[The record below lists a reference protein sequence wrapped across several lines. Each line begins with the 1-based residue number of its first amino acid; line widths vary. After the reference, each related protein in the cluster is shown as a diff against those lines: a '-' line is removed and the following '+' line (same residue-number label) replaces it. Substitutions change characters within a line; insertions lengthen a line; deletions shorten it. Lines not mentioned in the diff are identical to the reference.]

1 MAYLQTILGSHKGAE
16 KIAMETKKEI
26 MSNFIW
32 RIAERSGAQMVM
44 ILVQIILARL
54 LEPEVYGLVALI
66 TIFTSILQV
75 FIESGIGSSLIQKE
89 AADDL
94 DFSSIFYFNIVFCT
108 AIYAVLYLSTPY
120 IADFLGYSELTA
132 AFRVLSLTVLIS
144 GIKNVQQAY
153 VSRNMMFKKFFFS
166 TLTGTIIAAI
176 VGIVMAYQGYGVW
189 ALVAQQIVNI
199 TVDTIILWLTVGWRP
214 QRCFSMRRVNKL
226 LSYGWKLMVSS
237 LIDSIYNNMYQ
248 LLIGKVYSPA
258 DLAFYNQGRYFP
270 GAVVENVNASI
281 DSVMFP
287 ALSKEQNKSEHVK
300 AMTKRAMQVS
310 TYVLA
315 PLIIGLASVAP
326 TIVELLLTEKW
337 MKCVPFLQIFCL
349 RYLFWPMHTINL
361 NAIKAMGRSDIFFR
375 LEVLKKTIGVLLCVL
390 LMRYGILALAS
401 SLAIQ
406 SLINQAINA
415 YPNKKLLGYSYLEQF
430 NDIISSIVLATI
442 MGIVVY
448 MFQYISVPL
457 IFKLLIQVSVGAS
470 IYIAGSYI
478 FKLKGFLFIKEM
490 GIGLFKQKYNESSR

>member
-1 MAYLQTILGSHKGAE
+1 
-16 KIAMETKKEI
+16 METKKEI
-26 MSNFIW
+26 ISNFIW
-32 RIAERSGAQMVM
+32 RIAERSGAQLVM

-54 LEPEVYGLVALI
+54 LEPEVYGLIALI
-66 TIFTSILQV
+66 TIFTSILQI
-75 FIESGIGSSLIQKE
+75 FIESGIGSSLIQKKD
-89 AADDL
+89 ADDL

-108 AIYAVLYLSTPY
+108 TIYAILYLCIPY
-120 IADFLGYSELTA
+120 IADFLGYSELTP

-144 GIKNVQQAY
+144 GVKNVQQAY

-166 TLTGTIIAAI
+166 TLIGTIIAAI
-176 VGIVMAYQGYGVW
+176 VGIIMAYRGYGVW
-189 ALVAQQIVNI
+189 ALVVQQIVNI

-214 QRCFSMRRVNKL
+214 RRCFSIRRVRKL
-226 LSYGWKLMVSS
+226 FSYGWKLMVSS

-248 LLIGKVYSPA
+248 LIIGKVYSPA

-270 GAVVENVNASI
+270 SVIVENVNTSI

-287 ALSKEQNKSEHVK
+287 VLSKEQNKIEHVK
-300 AMTKRAMQVS
+300 AMTKRMIQVS
-310 TYVLA
+310 TYVQA
-315 PLIIGLASVAP
+315 PLMIGLASVAP

-375 LEVLKKTIGVLLCVL
+375 LEVIKKTIGVALCIL

-406 SLINQAINA
+406 SLINQVINA
-415 YPNKKLLGYSYLEQF
+415 FPNKKLLGYHYLEQLK
-430 NDIISSIVLATI
+430 DIVPNIILATI

-448 MFQYISVPL
+448 MLRYISLPL
-457 IFKLLIQVSVGAS
+457 ILKLLVQVSVGAS
-470 IYIAGSYI
+470 VYIVVSYI
-478 FKLKGFLFIKEM
+478 LKPQGFLFIKEM
-490 GIGLFKQKYNESSR
+490 GLGLFKQK